1 MTEPDRVQVA
11 LFRRDGGRW
20 VSSVAGRPLEHGEAA
35 APTPYVG
42 WEPQGLASVFEGVK
56 RLIRPLVVALYLA
69 PLLIAARLVFYLF
82 NRPDGDWITVG
93 FVGLV
98 VVFFLLLAVMVLL
111 FPFVGPR
118 STRKVAPA
126 LSLDTGLAG
135 ALGPLGLSSLRAQ
148 APAEVA
154 DLCQSAAPGE
164 MTPPLRF
171 RGRVRAGGAPVLAD
185 RWLARGDTAARLL
198 AGRPFV
204 LEQDGPPVVVDPGA
218 WVLLVDRYRGAGR
231 SPLAL
236 PAGVGEELGRWTS
249 RNSGGA
255 ITLEEILDKG
265 RLAEVPDGSEIEL
278 VAPAGGRVIENI
290 DELVV
295 AGRRVMSVD
304 ERGGGAPYRA
314 DRVRRGL
321 LLCGDHAAPLVLR
334 VL

>member
-11 LFRRDGGRW
+11 LFRRDGGHW
-20 VSSVAGRPLEHGEAA
+20 VSSVAGRPLEHGEVP
-35 APTPYVG
+35 APTPYVD
-42 WEPQGLASVFEGVK
+42 WEPQGLASVFEGLK
-56 RLIRPLVVALYLA
+56 RLIRPLVVALYIA
-69 PLLIAARLVFYLF
+69 PLLVAARLVFYLF

-98 VVFFLLLAVMVLL
+98 VLFFLLLAIMILL

-126 LSLDTGLAG
+126 LGLDTDLDG

-148 APAEVA
+148 APAELA
-154 DLCQSAAPGE
+154 ELCQSAAPGE
-164 MTPPLRF
+164 MTSPLRLH
-171 RGRVRAGGAPVLAD
+171 GRVRAGGAPVLAD

-218 WVLLVDRYRGAGR
+218 WVLLVDRYRGAG
-231 SPLAL
+231 SQPLAL

-249 RNSGGA
+249 RNSDGT
-255 ITLEEILDKG
+255 ITLEEIVDQG
-265 RLAEVPDGSEIEL
+265 RLAEVLDGSEIEI

-295 AGRRVMSVD
+295 AGRRVMSEN
-304 ERGGGAPYRA
+304 ERGGGSPYRA

-321 LLCGDHAAPLVLR
+321 LLSGEHAAPLVLR
-334 VL
+334 ML